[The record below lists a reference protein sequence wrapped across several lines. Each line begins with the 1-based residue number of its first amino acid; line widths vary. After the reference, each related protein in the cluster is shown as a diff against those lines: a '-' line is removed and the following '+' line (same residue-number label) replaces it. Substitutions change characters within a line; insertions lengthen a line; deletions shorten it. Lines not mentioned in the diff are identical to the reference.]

1 MPENKTLL
9 SQNEIDTLI
18 KFLESHDSTPIGT
31 VLPQGSIDKLVE
43 IIKFNNKRG
52 IFLGKDAPLDFS
64 DAQPESIY
72 IKDEGG
78 NTVNTSVCALEHSID
93 ADGIV
98 KLFCIDN
105 STGAKY
111 PIFPDSLVS
120 MNYVSEGS
128 SWGRAVPPR
137 TLVKISRLFNI
148 TCDSETLDAAGKRF
162 AEIVY
167 GDSSA
172 QVAQYYLE

>member
-18 KFLESHDSTPIGT
+18 KFLESHDSTPIGS

-43 IIKFNNKRG
+43 IIKFNNNRG
-52 IFLGKDAPLDFS
+52 IFLGKDSPLDLS
-64 DAQPESIY
+64 EMQPESSS
-72 IKDEGG
+72 IKDGSG
-78 NTVNTSVCALEHSID
+78 NTVDTSVCTLEHSID
-93 ADGIV
+93 ENGTV
-98 KLFCIDN
+98 KIFCYDKA
-105 STGAKY
+105 TDTRY

-120 MNYVSEGS
+120 KNYVSDGS
-128 SWGRAVPPR
+128 SWGRAISPR
-137 TLVKISRLFNI
+137 TLLKVSKLFNI

-167 GDSSA
+167 GDAGAS
-172 QVAQYYLE
+172 VAQYYLE

>member
-64 DAQPESIY
+64 NAQPQAIF
-72 IKDEGG
+72 IKDENGAA
-78 NTVNTSVCALEHSID
+78 VNTTSCALEYSVE
-93 ADGIV
+93 DGIV
-98 KLFCIDN
+98 KIFCADN
-105 STGAKY
+105 ATGKKY

-120 MNYVSEGS
+120 RTYVSEGD
-128 SWGRAVPPR
+128 SWGRAISPR
-137 TLVKISRLFNI
+137 TLVKIADLFNI
-148 TCDSETLDAAGKRF
+148 TCSSETLDAAGKRF
-162 AEIVY
+162 AEVVY
-167 GDSSA
+167 GDVNA
-172 QVAQYYLE
+172 RVAQYYLE